1 MHMSG
6 ESLIIVV
13 LVGIIA
19 GWLAGQITRGA
30 DFGLVGD
37 LIIGILGAFIG
48 SWLLPQLG
56 IQLAAGMVAAIAN
69 STIGAVILL
78 FALGLLRGRGAFS
91 RCGWSRRWQA
101 ERCEAALGPVRPCF
115 AQDAG
120 QQSVPKGILV
130 FKLGPLGSYFAGIAT
145 VVIALSAGFAGGARV
160 GSSWGSIERLP
171 GGATNEIR
179 PMLTERR
186 EIPLVQAVAP
196 EPPDERAIV
205 ANAKADKAAAARKGA
220 PA

>member
-1 MHMSG
+1 
-6 ESLIIVV
+6 
-13 LVGIIA
+13 
-19 GWLAGQITRGA
+19 
-30 DFGLVGD
+30 
-37 LIIGILGAFIG
+37 
-48 SWLLPQLG
+48 
-56 IQLAAGMVAAIAN
+56 
-69 STIGAVILL
+69 
-78 FALGLLRGRGAFS
+78 
-91 RCGWSRRWQA
+91 
-101 ERCEAALGPVRPCF
+101 
-115 AQDAG
+115 
-120 QQSVPKGILV
+120 V

-220 PA
+220 AERRKNAERSRQIALAAKKMRTSATREKLTATSSLDSNLSSSLAIGPASSFPTVVRP